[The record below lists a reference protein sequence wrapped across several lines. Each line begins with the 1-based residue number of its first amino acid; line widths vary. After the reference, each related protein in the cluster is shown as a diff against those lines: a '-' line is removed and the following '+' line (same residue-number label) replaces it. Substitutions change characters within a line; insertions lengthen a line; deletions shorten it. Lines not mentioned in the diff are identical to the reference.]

1 MPLYIRDD
9 TVDRLTEE
17 VMHATGAKNK
27 TEAVRMALQ
36 AQLKAARAKVPLLE
50 AVNEM
55 RGAADDIGAVD
66 PTFDQ
71 KAFADEQWEGI

>member
-9 TVDRLTEE
+9 AVDRLTEE

-36 AQLKAARAKVPLLE
+36 AQLKAARAKAPLLE

-55 RGAADDIGAVD
+55 RSAADEIG
-66 PTFDQ
+66 PRRSRLRS
-71 KAFADEQWEGI
+71 EGIRRFPMG